1 MARQPDVQYIQ
12 LKADDNAIS
21 KVDKRIFCKDAAPVS
36 TRRNACKAI
45 AVDPVAICGIVFAAV
60 MLFAMAF
67 GLLQYKQCLQESQ
80 QMSQY
85 VSRLRLENAQ
95 LQQTYHDGYDIEEIR
110 EIALDAG
117 MIPAEK
123 VEQVV
128 LDVPAPQQEQLQ
140 MSFWES
146 VTNFLAGFFA

>member
-12 LKADDNAIS
+12 LNADESCIV
-21 KVDKRIFCKDAAPVS
+21 KLGKRIFCKNAAPAS
-36 TRRNACKAI
+36 ERRKACKAV

-60 MLFAMAF
+60 MLIAMAF

-85 VSRLRLENAQ
+85 VSRLREENAQ
-95 LQQTYHDGYDIEEIR
+95 LQQTYRDGYDPEEIR

-117 MIPAEK
+117 MVPAEK

-128 LDVPAPQQEQLQ
+128 LETPAPQQEQLQ

>member
-12 LKADDNAIS
+12 LKADDNATS
-21 KVDKRIFCKDAAPVS
+21 KFGKRIFCKNAAPVS
-36 TRRNACKAI
+36 TRRNGCKAI

-85 VSRLRLENAQ
+85 VSRLRQENAQ

-128 LDVPAPQQEQLQ
+128 LEAPAPQQEQLQ